1 MGGLPYGDIIVI
13 GAIAVFIILRYRAML
28 GEKSGRDSDVTP
40 IRPLQEYERVIQ
52 LPEREPAKT
61 PTVILPPA
69 QDYGNH
75 SETLAAM
82 RSIDRQFTPEEF
94 LEGARTAFEMVLEA
108 FSESDRDTL
117 KMLLSKEIY
126 KEFDDSL
133 TALEAEGKTQ
143 KTTLLAIVKSAITD
157 AALAGN
163 KARITVEFV
172 SEQVSLVRDAA
183 GEIVEGDPSQQEAV
197 EDSWVFERSLAASD
211 PSWKVIET

>member
-52 LPEREPAKT
+52 LPERESAKT

-69 QDYGNH
+69 QDYGKH

-82 RSIDRQFTPEEF
+82 RGIDRQFTPEEF

-108 FSESDRDTL
+108 FSEGDRDTL

-133 TALEAEGKTQ
+133 TALEADGKTQ

-157 AALAGN
+157 ATLTGN
-163 KARITVEFV
+163 KARVTVEFV
-172 SEQVSLVRDAA
+172 SEQVSLVRDVA

-197 EDSWVFERSLAASD
+197 EDSWVFERNLAASD